1 MASEQDKIAAAPPAE
16 TPALP
21 TVAEVPAEGHAEA
34 PAKATKVKSIK
45 SRPSTPEKPLTKLNA
60 RLDDIFTKTSY
71 KEMWGVE
78 LSNIDHVPTKV
89 VLQKFLRA
97 NNGDP
102 AAAEKQLTS
111 ALEWRKKVNPTALVT
126 ETFNKKKFE
135 DLGFVTV
142 HKGESG
148 KETIITWNIY
158 GAVKDNKATFGNVQ
172 EFIKWRAAIMEL
184 SVQKLKLGQ
193 VTEPIP
199 EGGEDPYQMIQ
210 VHDYQNVSF
219 FRMDPSV
226 KAASKETISVFSMAY
241 PELLAHKYFVNVPA
255 IMGWM
260 FGAMKLFLAPATL
273 RKFHPM
279 TSGTTLAT
287 ELKDIVSTLPK
298 EYGGQGPSVKEGL
311 KISLAEE
318 GEAPVKAPV
327 AETPVTEIPAS
338 EIPASEA
345 APIAEPAPVTDSTP
359 AAEPVPVVVPD
370 PIVVPGPI
378 AAPAPVEAAK
388 EETAEKATQSAG
400 EKPVEGSL
408 KKLTLKHINEA
419 PKNEKE
425 TAPAPATETE
435 KETAPAAEA
444 EKETTPAVES
454 EKNEAVPV
462 PEAEKKETAA

>member
-1 MASEQDKIAAAPPAE
+1 MAAEQDKTTAAPPAE
-16 TPALP
+16 TPAAP
-21 TVAEVPAEGHAEA
+21 AGTEAPAEGHAEA
-34 PAKATKVKSIK
+34 PAKAADEKPGEAG
-45 SRPSTPEKPLTKLNA
+45 PSAPETPLTKLNA
-60 RLDDIFTKTSY
+60 RLDDIFNKISH
-71 KEMWGVE
+71 KEMWGVQ

-97 NNGDP
+97 NNDDV
-102 AAAEKQLTS
+102 AAAEKQLTN
-111 ALEWRKKVNPTALVT
+111 ALTWRKNMNPAALVT
-126 ETFNKKKFE
+126 KTFNKKKFD

-142 HKGESG
+142 HKNESG

-158 GAVKDNKATFGNVQ
+158 GAVKDNKATFGDVQ

-184 SVQKLKLGQ
+184 SVQKLKLDQ

-219 FRMDPSV
+219 FRMDPAV
-226 KAASKETISVFSMAY
+226 KAASKETIAIFSMAY

-311 KISLAEE
+311 KISLAQE
-318 GEAPVKAPV
+318 GEAPTKAPVTETPAAEAAPV
-327 AETPVTEIPAS
+327 AEPATATE
-338 EIPASEA
+338 
-345 APIAEPAPVTDSTP
+345 STP
-359 AAEPVPVVVPD
+359 AAEP
-370 PIVVPGPI
+370 
-378 AAPAPVEAAK
+378 APAPVEAAK
-388 EETAEKATQSAG
+388 EETAEKAAESAG
-400 EKPVEGSL
+400 EKPVEESL
-408 KKLTLKHINEA
+408 EKLTLKPVEEA
-419 PKNEKE
+419 PK
-425 TAPAPATETE
+425 TD
-435 KETAPAAEA
+435 KETAPAAET
-444 EKETTPAVES
+444 EKKEVTPAVES
-454 EKNEAVPV
+454 EKKEPVPV
-462 PEAEKKETAA
+462 SEAEKKETAA